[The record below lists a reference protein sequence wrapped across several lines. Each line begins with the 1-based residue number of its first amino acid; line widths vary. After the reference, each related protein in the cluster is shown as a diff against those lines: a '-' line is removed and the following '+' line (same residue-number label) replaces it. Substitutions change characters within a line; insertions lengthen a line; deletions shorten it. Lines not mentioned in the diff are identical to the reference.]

1 MAFQTE
7 RFQADTDVRTPSCTS
22 SELLLLLLLLTHHH
36 LLQILDVRDS
46 LRHGRRDPGLI
57 HKSDSMC

>member
-1 MAFQTE
+1 MPPGI
-7 RFQADTDVRTPSCTS
+7 RTRTCTCGPL
-22 SELLLLLLLLTHHH
+22 ELVLVLLLLTHHH